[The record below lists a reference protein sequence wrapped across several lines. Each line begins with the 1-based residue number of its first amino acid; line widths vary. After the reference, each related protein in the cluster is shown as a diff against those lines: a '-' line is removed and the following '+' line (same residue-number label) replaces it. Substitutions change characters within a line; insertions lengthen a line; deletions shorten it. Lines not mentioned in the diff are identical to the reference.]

1 MYGAIGARGMLVID
15 EAWTLLRYPEGGA
28 FIAGLAR
35 RARKYYLGLVT
46 IWQKVGDLI
55 GTEHG
60 ETVLTNSDMK
70 LLLKQSDE
78 IIDAADARFRF
89 TPGERRFLLGALKG
103 EGLLFARGGRW
114 PIKIE
119 ASPAEHRL
127 ATTNPRELLD
137 LQI

>member
-1 MYGAIGARGMLVID
+1 MLVID

-28 FIAGLAR
+28 FISGLAR

-46 IWQKVGDLI
+46 IWQKVGDLV

-78 IIDAADARFRF
+78 IIEAADARFRF
-89 TPGERRFLLGALKG
+89 TPSERRFLLGALKG
-103 EGLLFARGGRW
+103 EGLLFARGDW
-114 PIKIE
+114 VQIE
-119 ASPAEHRL
+119 LVGGEVGWVPRGLVLVDRAE
-127 ATTNPRELLD
+127 
-137 LQI
+137 